1 MKCGSRKAAEG
12 IAFLAEGIAFF
23 VTEPTV
29 HYFSATNG
37 CETRSHLHLSS
48 FTLYPLHLP
57 AAYSRLPAPRPACVT
72 YSANKPNTAH
82 ANRNLAGAG
91 TNEGDRKASMTPAT
105 ISIGTMPSARR
116 TPCPPETTS

>member
-1 MKCGSRKAAEG
+1 MKCGSRKA
-12 IAFLAEGIAFF
+12 AEGIAFF

-29 HYFSATNG
+29 HYFSATSG
-37 CETRSHLHLSS
+37 GETRGHGHLHLSS
-48 FTLYPLHLP
+48 FAPFTLTLR

-72 YSANKPNTAH
+72 YSANKPNTAK
-82 ANRNLAGAG
+82 ANTNLAGAG

-116 TPCPPETTS
+116 TPCPP